1 MDLFAQRNRFS
12 FHEGYSDGGPYRASF
27 RARRAEVS
35 IILEGAVLFVEDG
48 RQRTVEA
55 PALTCQTYERE
66 LEVVPALGRRTRTM
80 WCHFPPNGLSAAD
93 WSFLRGLPPTMPVV
107 DSLSAMFRGAT
118 PLLQSIGEAV
128 TDQGQTASD
137 RRAAVRD
144 ALGAAI
150 FAEYIRCASEMADT
164 KRALPQ
170 PVREVRRA
178 IDERYGETWD
188 LVRLASVAQ
197 LNPKYL
203 IALFRRHL
211 DETPISYLWRKR
223 AESGH
228 SMLRQ
233 TRLSVEE
240 IAYRCGYQSVAHFSR
255 TIKQRYGA
263 PPRDIRARPS
273 TGDQAVTPQAL
284 AKASSRSR

>member
-1 MDLFAQRNRFS
+1 MDLFVQHNRFS
-12 FHEGYSDGGPYRASF
+12 FHEGYSDGDPYRASY

-35 IILEGAVLFVEDG
+35 IILEGAVSFVEDG
-48 RQRTVEA
+48 RRLRTVEA

-66 LEVVPALGRRTRTM
+66 LEVVPAVGRRTRTM
-80 WCHFPPNGLSAAD
+80 WCHFPPHRLSDAD
-93 WSFLRGLPPTMPVV
+93 WNFLRGLPPTIPVV
-107 DSLSAMFRGAT
+107 DSLRAMFRGAT
-118 PLLQSIGEAV
+118 PLLQSIGEAR
-128 TDQGQTASD
+128 TDQIHAEPANDG
-137 RRAAVRD
+137 RAMVRD

-150 FAEYIRCASEMADT
+150 FAEYIRRASEIGDARKT
-164 KRALPQ
+164 VPHA
-170 PVREVRRA
+170 VREVQRA

-188 LVRLASVAQ
+188 LDRLAAVAQ

-211 DETPISYLWRKR
+211 DETPIAYLWRKR

-240 IAYRCGYQSVAHFSR
+240 VAFRCGYQSVAHFSR
-255 TIKQRYGA
+255 MIKQRYGA
-263 PPRDIRARPS
+263 PPRDIRAGTSP
-273 TGDQAVTPQAL
+273 GG
-284 AKASSRSR
+284 